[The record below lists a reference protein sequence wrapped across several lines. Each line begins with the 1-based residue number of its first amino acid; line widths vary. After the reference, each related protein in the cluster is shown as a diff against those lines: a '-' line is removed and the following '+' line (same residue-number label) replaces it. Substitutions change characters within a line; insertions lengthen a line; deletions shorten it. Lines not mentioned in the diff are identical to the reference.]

1 MTRSPFAALETPT
14 PDAIL
19 GLAAQ
24 FRADTR
30 AGRIDLGVGVFRDEA
45 GRTPVMRSVKAAEA
59 RLLETQDSKSYLG
72 LEGDM
77 GFVERMAPYVFGT
90 AHGLGDRLQGLQT
103 AGGTGALRAALD
115 LVARANPKAK
125 VWVGLPTW
133 ANHRPL
139 ILSAGLEVAPM
150 PFFDQATQTVD
161 TGAMLEALSGAQ
173 AGDAVILQGCCHNPT
188 GAVLSPAD
196 WEALA
201 ALVVQRG
208 LLPIMDLA
216 YQGLGDG
223 LDEDAA
229 STRLMAERVPA
240 LLVAYSCD
248 KNFGIYR
255 ERTGALWVI
264 GADAAETARARA
276 HALAAVRT
284 MWSMPPDHGAAV
296 VRLILEDAALTA
308 DWRAELDGMR
318 ARIAQVR
325 QALAAAHPL
334 LAPLGQQTGM
344 FSLLPVALPVVERL
358 KTEHAIYAV
367 PPGRINV
374 AGLRIDQ
381 VQTLADAL
389 TREV

>member
-1 MTRSPFAALETPT
+1 MTASYFGALETPT

-30 AGRIDLGVGVFRDEA
+30 ANRIDLGVGVFRDEA
-45 GRTPVMRSVKAAEA
+45 GRTPVMRAVKAAEA
-59 RLLETQDSKSYLG
+59 RLLESQDSKSYLG

-77 GFVERMAPYVFGT
+77 GFVERMAPYVFGS

-115 LVARANPKAK
+115 LVARARPGAK

-139 ILSAGLEVAPM
+139 ILSAGLQVAPM
-150 PFFDQATQTVD
+150 PFFDQASQAVD
-161 TGAMLEALSGAQ
+161 VGAMLDALGSAE

-188 GAVLSPAD
+188 GAVLEPAH

-201 ALVVQRG
+201 ALVAARG

-223 LDEDAA
+223 MDEDAA
-229 STRLMAERVPA
+229 STRLMASRVPS

-264 GADAAETARARA
+264 GTDAAETVRARA

-308 DWRAELDGMR
+308 DWRAELDSMR
-318 ARIAQVR
+318 ARIVQVR
-325 QALAAAHPL
+325 AALAAAHPL
-334 LAPLGQQTGM
+334 LAPLGRQTGM
-344 FSLLPVALPVVERL
+344 FSLLPVSPDVVERL
-358 KTEHAIYAV
+358 KTDHAIYAV

-381 VQTLADAL
+381 VAVLADAISAA
-389 TREV
+389 V

>member
-1 MTRSPFAALETPT
+1 MTASFFARLETPT

-24 FRADTR
+24 FRADPR
-30 AGRIDLGVGVFRDEA
+30 AHKIDLGVGVFRDEA
-45 GRTPVMRSVKAAEA
+45 GRTPVMRAVKAAEA
-59 RLLETQDSKSYLG
+59 RLLETQESKSYLG

-77 GFVERMAPYVFGT
+77 AFVERMEPIVFGADHT
-90 AHGLGDRLQGLQT
+90 LADRLQGLQT

-115 LVARANPKAK
+115 LVRRAQPGAK

-139 ILSAGLEVAPM
+139 ILASGLEVAPM
-150 PFFDQATQTVD
+150 PFFDQPTQAVD
-161 TGAMLEALSGAQ
+161 VGAMLAALDKASP
-173 AGDAVILQGCCHNPT
+173 GDAVLLQGCCHNPT
-188 GAVLSPAD
+188 GAVIAPAD

-201 ALVVQRG
+201 DIVNRRG

-223 LDEDAA
+223 LDADAA
-229 STRLMAERVPA
+229 STRLMAARVPS

-248 KNFGIYR
+248 KNFGVYR
-255 ERTGALWVI
+255 DRIGALWVV

-284 MWSMPPDHGAAV
+284 MWSMPPDHGAAAI
-296 VRLILEDAALTA
+296 RLILEDEGLTA
-308 DWRAELDGMR
+308 DWRAELDAMR
-318 ARIAQVR
+318 ARIQQVR
-325 QALAAAHPL
+325 RALAAAHPL
-334 LAPLGQQTGM
+334 LAPLGGQTGM
-344 FSLLPVALPVVERL
+344 FSLLPIAPDVVERL

-374 AGLRIDQ
+374 AGLRADQ
-381 VQTLADAL
+381 VDLLAAAL
-389 TREV
+389 TSAL

>member
-1 MTRSPFAALETPT
+1 MTASYFDRLDTPV

-24 FRADTR
+24 FRADPR
-30 AGRIDLGVGVFRDEA
+30 PGRIDLGVGVFRDEA
-45 GRTPVMRSVKAAEA
+45 GRTPVMRAVKAAEA
-59 RLLETQDSKSYLG
+59 RLLETQESKSYLG

-77 GFVERMAPYVFGT
+77 GFVERMAPIVFGT
-90 AHGLGDRLQGLQT
+90 AHGLGDRCQGLQT

-115 LVARANPKAK
+115 LVARARPGAK

-161 TGAMLEALSGAQ
+161 VGAMLEALAHAE

-188 GAVLSPAD
+188 GAVLEPAD
-196 WEALA
+196 WDALA
-201 ALVVQRG
+201 ALINQRG
-208 LLPIMDLA
+208 ILPILDLA

-223 LDEDAA
+223 LEADAA
-229 STRLMAERVPA
+229 STRLMAARVPS

-248 KNFGIYR
+248 KNFGVYR
-255 ERTGALWVI
+255 DRVGALWVV
-264 GADAAETARARA
+264 GTDAAETARARA

-296 VRLILEDAALTA
+296 VRLILEDSALAA
-308 DWRAELDGMR
+308 DWRAELDAMR
-318 ARIAQVR
+318 ARIQQVR
-325 QALAAAHPL
+325 RALAAAHPL
-334 LAPLGQQTGM
+334 LAPLGRQTGM
-344 FSLLPVALPVVERL
+344 FSLLPIGAQVVERL

-374 AGLRIDQ
+374 AGLRVDQ
-381 VQTLADAL
+381 VETLAAAIA
-389 TREV
+389 RES

>member
-1 MTRSPFAALETPT
+1 MTNPYFRHLETPT

-30 AGRIDLGVGVFRDEA
+30 ANRIDLGVGVFRDEA
-45 GRTPVMRSVKAAEA
+45 GRTPVMRAVKAAEA

-77 GFVERMAPYVFGT
+77 AFVERMVPIVFG
-90 AHGLGDRLQGLQT
+90 ADHKLHDRLQGLQT

-115 LVARANPKAK
+115 LVARAQPGAK

-139 ILSAGLEVAPM
+139 ILASGLEVAPM
-150 PFFDQATQTVD
+150 PFFDQPTQSVD
-161 TGAMLEALSGAQ
+161 VGAMLAALDGASP
-173 AGDAVILQGCCHNPT
+173 GDAVLLQGCCHNPT
-188 GAVLSPAD
+188 GAVVAPAQ

-201 ALVVQRG
+201 DMVNRRG

-229 STRLMAERVPA
+229 STRLMAARVPS
-240 LLVAYSCD
+240 LLVACSCD
-248 KNFGIYR
+248 KNFGVYR
-255 ERTGALWVI
+255 DRVGALWAI
-264 GADAAETARARA
+264 GADPAEAARARA

-284 MWSMPPDHGAAV
+284 MWSMPPDHGAAAI
-296 VRLILEDAALTA
+296 RLILEDAALTA
-308 DWRAELDGMR
+308 DWRAELDAMR
-318 ARIAQVR
+318 ARIQQVR
-325 QALAAAHPL
+325 RALAAAHPL
-334 LAPLGQQTGM
+334 LGPLAGQTGM
-344 FSLLPVALPVVERL
+344 FSLLPIAPDVVERL
-358 KTEHAIYAV
+358 KTDHAVYAV

-374 AGLRIDQ
+374 AGLRVDQ
-381 VQTLADAL
+381 VDLLAAAL
-389 TREV
+389 ARAI

>member
-1 MTRSPFAALETPT
+1 MTSSYFASLDTPT

-24 FRADTR
+24 FRADPR
-30 AGRIDLGVGVFRDEA
+30 MHKIDLGVGVFRDEA
-45 GRTPVMRSVKAAEA
+45 GRTPVMRAVKAAEA
-59 RLLETQDSKSYLG
+59 RLLQTQDSKSYLG

-77 GFVERMAPYVFGT
+77 GFVEHVAGIVFGA
-90 AHGLGDRLQGLQT
+90 AHGLGDRCQGLQT
-103 AGGTGALRAALD
+103 AGGTGALRTALD
-115 LVARANPKAK
+115 LVARARPGAK

-139 ILSAGLEVAPM
+139 ILSAGLQVAPM

-161 TGAMLEALSGAQ
+161 VDTMLQALSGAE

-188 GAVLSPAD
+188 GAVLEPAH

-201 ALVVQRG
+201 TLATQRG

-229 STRLMAERVPA
+229 STRLMAARVPS

-248 KNFGIYR
+248 KNFGVYR

-276 HALAAVRT
+276 HALAVVRT

-296 VRLILEDAALTA
+296 VRLVLEDAALA
-308 DWRAELDGMR
+308 AEWRAELDAMR
-318 ARIAQVR
+318 LRIQRVR

-334 LAPLGQQTGM
+334 LAPLGRQTGM
-344 FSLLPVALPVVERL
+344 FSLLPIAADVVERL
-358 KTEHAIYAV
+358 KTDHAIYAV

-374 AGLRIDQ
+374 AGLSMDQ
-381 VQTLADAL
+381 VELVAAALA
-389 TREV
+389 REV

>member
-1 MTRSPFAALETPT
+1 MTASFFGPLDTPA
-14 PDAIL
+14 PDTIL

-24 FRADTR
+24 FRADPR
-30 AGRIDLGVGVFRDEA
+30 PHKIDLGVGVYRDES
-45 GRTPVMRSVKAAEA
+45 GRTPVMRAVKEAEA
-59 RLLETQDSKSYLG
+59 RLLATQDSKSYLG

-77 GFVERMAPYVFGT
+77 GFVERLAPIVFGPD
-90 AHGLGDRLQGLQT
+90 HGLGTRLQGLQT

-115 LVARANPKAK
+115 LVARARPGAK
-125 VWVGLPTW
+125 VWMGLPTW

-139 ILSAGLEVAPM
+139 VLSAGLEVAAL

-161 TGAMLEALSGAQ
+161 AGAMLDALSA
-173 AGDAVILQGCCHNPT
+173 ARPGDVVLLQGCCHNPT
-188 GAVLSPAD
+188 GAVLQTAD

-201 ALVVQRG
+201 TLIADRS

-223 LDEDAA
+223 LDADAA
-229 STRLMAERVPA
+229 STWLMASRLPA

-248 KNFGIYR
+248 KNFGLYR

-264 GADAAETARARA
+264 GTDAAETARARA
-276 HALAAVRT
+276 HALGIVRT

-296 VRLILEDAALTA
+296 ARLVLEDAALTA
-308 DWRAELDGMR
+308 DWRAELDAMR
-318 ARIAQVR
+318 ARIQRVR
-325 QALAAAHPL
+325 QALAASLPL
-334 LAPLGQQTGM
+334 LAPLGGQTGM
-344 FSLLPVALPVVERL
+344 FSLLPISAETVERL

-374 AGLRIDQ
+374 AGLREDQ
-381 VQTLADAL
+381 VALLADAMA
-389 TREV
+389 RQG

>member
-1 MTRSPFAALETPT
+1 
-14 PDAIL
+14 
-19 GLAAQ
+19 
-24 FRADTR
+24 
-30 AGRIDLGVGVFRDEA
+30 
-45 GRTPVMRSVKAAEA
+45 
-59 RLLETQDSKSYLG
+59 
-72 LEGDM
+72 M
-77 GFVERMAPYVFGT
+77 GFVERMAPHVFGS

-115 LVARANPKAK
+115 LVARARPGAK

-139 ILSAGLEVAPM
+139 ILSAGLQVAPM
-150 PFFDQATQTVD
+150 PFFDQASQAVD
-161 TGAMLEALSGAQ
+161 VAAMLDALGSAE

-188 GAVLSPAD
+188 GAVLEPAH

-201 ALVVQRG
+201 ALVAARG

-223 LDEDAA
+223 MDEDAA
-229 STRLMAERVPA
+229 STRLMASRVPS

-264 GADAAETARARA
+264 GTDAAETVRARA

-296 VRLILEDAALTA
+296 VRLILEDTALTA
-308 DWRAELDGMR
+308 DWRAELDSMR
-318 ARIAQVR
+318 ARIVQVR
-325 QALAAAHPL
+325 AALAAAHPL
-334 LAPLGQQTGM
+334 LAPLGRQTGM
-344 FSLLPVALPVVERL
+344 FSLLPVSPDVVERL
-358 KTEHAIYAV
+358 KTDHAIYAV

-381 VQTLADAL
+381 VAVLADAISAA
-389 TREV
+389 V

>member
-1 MTRSPFAALETPT
+1 MTQSPFAALETPT

-90 AHGLGDRLQGLQT
+90 DHGLGDRLQGLQT
-103 AGGTGALRAALD
+103 AGGTGALRTALD
-115 LVARANPKAK
+115 LVARANRQAK

-139 ILSAGLEVAPM
+139 ILSAGLQVAPM

-161 TGAMLEALSGAQ
+161 VGGMLEALSGAQ
-173 AGDAVILQGCCHNPT
+173 AGDAVLLQGCCHNPT
-188 GAVLSPAD
+188 GAVLAPAD

-201 ALVVQRG
+201 ALVADRG

-229 STRLMAERVPA
+229 STRLMAARVPA

-248 KNFGIYR
+248 KNFGVYR

-264 GADAAETARARA
+264 GTDAADTARARA

-296 VRLILEDAALTA
+296 VRLILEDPALTA
-308 DWRAELDGMR
+308 DWRAELDSMR
-318 ARIAQVR
+318 ARIVQVR

-334 LAPLGQQTGM
+334 LAPLRQQTGM

-358 KTEHAIYAV
+358 KTEHAIYVV

-381 VQTLADAL
+381 VQTLAEAL
-389 TREV
+389 AREI

>member
-1 MTRSPFAALETPT
+1 MTASYFDRLDTPV

-19 GLAAQ
+19 GLAVQ
-24 FRADTR
+24 FRADPR
-30 AGRIDLGVGVFRDEA
+30 PGRIDLGVGVFRDEA
-45 GRTPVMRSVKAAEA
+45 GRTPVMRAVKAAEA
-59 RLLETQDSKSYLG
+59 RLLETQESKSYLG

-77 GFVERMAPYVFGT
+77 GFVERMAPIVFGT
-90 AHGLGDRLQGLQT
+90 AHGLGDRCQGLQT

-115 LVARANPKAK
+115 LVARARPGAK

-161 TGAMLEALSGAQ
+161 VGAMLEALAHAE

-188 GAVLSPAD
+188 GAVLEPAD
-196 WEALA
+196 WDALA
-201 ALVVQRG
+201 ALINQRG
-208 LLPIMDLA
+208 ILPILDLA

-223 LDEDAA
+223 LEADAA
-229 STRLMAERVPA
+229 STRLMAARVPS

-248 KNFGIYR
+248 KNFGVYR
-255 ERTGALWVI
+255 DRVGALWVV
-264 GADAAETARARA
+264 GTDAAETARARA

-296 VRLILEDAALTA
+296 VRLILEDSALAA
-308 DWRAELDGMR
+308 DWRAELDAMR
-318 ARIAQVR
+318 ARIQQVR
-325 QALAAAHPL
+325 RALAAAHPL
-334 LAPLGQQTGM
+334 LAPLGRQTGM
-344 FSLLPVALPVVERL
+344 FSLLPIGAQVVERL

-374 AGLRIDQ
+374 AGLRVDQ
-381 VQTLADAL
+381 VETLAAAIA
-389 TREV
+389 RES

>member
-1 MTRSPFAALETPT
+1 MTASLFAALETPT

-30 AGRIDLGVGVFRDEA
+30 ADKIDLGVGVFRDEA
-45 GRTPVMRSVKAAEA
+45 GRTPVMRAVKAAEA
-59 RLLETQDSKSYLG
+59 RLLETQQSKSYLG

-77 GFVERMAPYVFGT
+77 GFVERMAPYVFGET
-90 AHGLGDRLQGLQT
+90 HGLADRLQGLQT

-115 LVARANPKAK
+115 LVARARPSAK

-139 ILSAGLEVAPM
+139 ILAAGLQVAPM

-161 TGAMLEALSGAQ
+161 VAAMLDALSGAE

-188 GAVLSPAD
+188 GAVLTPAE
-196 WEALA
+196 WEAVADLVA
-201 ALVVQRG
+201 ARG

-223 LDEDAA
+223 LDADAA
-229 STRLMAERVPA
+229 STRLMAARVPA

-264 GADAAETARARA
+264 GTDAAETARARA

-296 VRLILEDAALTA
+296 VRLILEDPALTA

-318 ARIAQVR
+318 ARIVEVR
-325 QALAAAHPL
+325 RALAAAHPL
-334 LAPLGQQTGM
+334 LAPLGRQTGM
-344 FSLLPVALPVVERL
+344 FSLLPIDAHVVERL
-358 KTEHAIYAV
+358 KTAHAIYAV

-381 VQTLADAL
+381 VGTLAGAL
-389 TREV
+389 TAEA

>member
-1 MTRSPFAALETPT
+1 MHK
-14 PDAIL
+14 
-19 GLAAQ
+19 
-24 FRADTR
+24 
-30 AGRIDLGVGVFRDEA
+30 IDLGVGVFRDEA
-45 GRTPVMRSVKAAEA
+45 GRTPVMRAVKAAEA
-59 RLLETQDSKSYLG
+59 RLLQTQDSKSYLG

-77 GFVERMAPYVFGT
+77 GFVEHVAGIVFGA
-90 AHGLGDRLQGLQT
+90 AHGLGDRCQGLQT
-103 AGGTGALRAALD
+103 AGGTGALRTALD
-115 LVARANPKAK
+115 LVARARPGAK

-139 ILSAGLEVAPM
+139 ILSAGLQVAPM

-161 TGAMLEALSGAQ
+161 VDAMLQALSGAE

-188 GAVLSPAD
+188 GAVLEPAH
-196 WEALA
+196 WETLA
-201 ALVVQRG
+201 TLATQRG

-229 STRLMAERVPA
+229 STRLMAARVPS

-248 KNFGIYR
+248 KNFGVYR

-276 HALAAVRT
+276 HALAVVRT

-296 VRLILEDAALTA
+296 VRLVLEDSALAAE
-308 DWRAELDGMR
+308 WRAELDAMR
-318 ARIAQVR
+318 LRIQRVR

-334 LAPLGQQTGM
+334 LAPLGRQTGM
-344 FSLLPVALPVVERL
+344 FSLLPIAADVVERL
-358 KTEHAIYAV
+358 KTDHAIYAV

-374 AGLRIDQ
+374 AGLSMDQ
-381 VQTLADAL
+381 VELVAAALA
-389 TREV
+389 REV

>member
-1 MTRSPFAALETPT
+1 MTRSIFADLDTPV

-30 AGRIDLGVGVFRDEA
+30 ADKIDLGVGVFRDEA
-45 GRTPVMRSVKAAEA
+45 GRTPVMRAVKAAEA
-59 RLLETQDSKSYLG
+59 RLLDRQESKSYLG

-77 GFVERMAPYVFGT
+77 GFVERMVPIVFG
-90 AHGLGDRLQGLQT
+90 ASHGLGDRLQGLQT

-115 LVARANPKAK
+115 LVARARPGAK

-150 PFFDQATQTVD
+150 PFFDQATQAVD
-161 TGAMLEALSGAQ
+161 VGAMLEALSA
-173 AGDAVILQGCCHNPT
+173 ANPGDAVILQGCCHNPT
-188 GAVLSPAD
+188 GAVLDAAD
-196 WEALA
+196 WAALA
-201 ALVVQRG
+201 TLIADRG

-223 LDEDAA
+223 LEEDAV
-229 STRLMAERVPA
+229 STRLMASRVPA

-248 KNFGIYR
+248 KNFGVYR
-255 ERTGALWVI
+255 DRVGALWVI
-264 GADAAETARARA
+264 GTDAAEATRARA

-284 MWSMPPDHGAAV
+284 MWSMPPDHGAAAI
-296 VRLILEDAALTA
+296 RLILEDEALAA
-308 DWRAELDGMR
+308 DWRTELDGMR
-318 ARIAQVR
+318 SRIVGVR
-325 QALAAAHPL
+325 RALAAAHPL
-334 LAPLGQQTGM
+334 LAPLGRQTGM
-344 FSLLPVALPVVERL
+344 FSLLPIGAPVVERL
-358 KTEHAIYAV
+358 KTAHAIYAV

-374 AGLRIDQ
+374 AGLRLDQ
-381 VQTLADAL
+381 VDVLAQAL
-389 TREV
+389 AREA

>member
-1 MTRSPFAALETPT
+1 MTDPYFRQLEPPT

-24 FRADTR
+24 FRADAR
-30 AGRIDLGVGVFRDEA
+30 ANRIDLGVGVFRDEA
-45 GRTPVMRSVKAAEA
+45 GHTPVMRAVKAAEA
-59 RLLETQDSKSYLG
+59 RLLAGQDSKSYLG

-77 GFVERMAPYVFGT
+77 GFVARMAPYVFGP
-90 AHGLGDRLQGLQT
+90 AHSLGDRLQGLQT
-103 AGGTGALRAALD
+103 AGGTGALRTALD
-115 LVARANPKAK
+115 LVARANPGAK

-139 ILSAGLEVAPM
+139 ILAAGLEVAPM
-150 PFFDQATQTVD
+150 PFFDQQTQTVD
-161 TGAMLEALSGAQ
+161 PAAMLDALSAAQ

-188 GAVLSPAD
+188 GAVLTPAD

-201 ALVVQRG
+201 ALAADRG

-216 YQGLGDG
+216 YQGLGEG
-223 LDEDAA
+223 MDEDAA
-229 STRLMAERVPA
+229 STRLMAARVPA
-240 LLVAYSCD
+240 CLVAYSCD

-264 GADAAETARARA
+264 GTDAAEAARARA

-296 VRLILEDAALTA
+296 VRLILEDEGLTA
-308 DWRAELDGMR
+308 DWRAQLDTMR
-318 ARIAQVR
+318 ARIVAVR
-325 QALAAAHPL
+325 SALAAAHPL
-334 LAPLGQQTGM
+334 LAPLGRQSGM
-344 FSLLPVALPVVERL
+344 FSLLPIAPDAVERL
-358 KTEHAIYAV
+358 KTAHAIYAV

-381 VQTLADAL
+381 VDTLAAAL
-389 TREV
+389 AREV